1 MEIDILFH
9 SILLTVS
16 VELFN
21 ANRIILIIHSLI
33 QIRTF
38 AYFMFLVIF
47 HFMLMM
53 VMMMM
58 NTGDLFFDR
67 STGESQGRLQRGGDI

>member
-1 MEIDILFH
+1 
-9 SILLTVS
+9 
-16 VELFN
+16 
-21 ANRIILIIHSLI
+21 
-33 QIRTF
+33 
-38 AYFMFLVIF
+38 MFLVIF

-67 STGESQGRLQRGGDI
+67 STWKADYLSSLDRERQEKVREDFKEVVIFEVGF

>member
-1 MEIDILFH
+1 MHQMEIDILFH

-67 STGESQGRLQRGGDI
+67 ST